1 MLVGLGLDS
10 LAEAV
15 YRAMLAEPDWGPDRL
30 AGQLAVTETEIHQ
43 ALDTLVGL
51 ALIRES
57 AEQPG
62 VLRPVDPGSALQA
75 LLLRQQQDIQQ
86 QQQRMRDSQLA
97 VSRLVADVSRQQQ
110 DTPPEQIETI
120 IGLDNVHRRLERLA
134 SEATSSAWA
143 LVPAPMR
150 STELAEAALRN
161 DRIALARGVGT
172 RTVFLD
178 SSRTDEI
185 TLDYARRLTDAGGEV
200 RTAPELPLRMLIV
213 DGRTALVPMDTT
225 ETRRGAAVVRSPGAI
240 AGFVALFEMIWS
252 SSCPL
257 GAGRGRDSD
266 GLTAQDRQILLLVSQ
281 GLTDEATG
289 HRLGLSL
296 RTVRRAMAGIM
307 EALEAR
313 SRFEAGLKAAQ
324 RGWL

>member
-1 MLVGLGLDS
+1 MLAGLGLDS

-15 YRAMLAEPDWGPDRL
+15 YRAMLTEQDWGPARL
-30 AGQLAVTETEIHQ
+30 AGHLGVGENEIRES
-43 ALDTLVGL
+43 LDTLVGL

-62 VLRPVDPGSALQA
+62 VLRPIDPQSALQA
-75 LLLRQQQDIQQ
+75 LLLRQQQDIHHQ
-86 QQQRMRDSQLA
+86 MRESQLA
-97 VSRLVADVSRQQQ
+97 VSRLVADVARQQ
-110 DTPPEQIETI
+110 PGSAPEQIETI

-134 SEATSSAWA
+134 SEAASSACA
-143 LVPAPMR
+143 LVPAVMR
-150 STELAEAALRN
+150 SVELSEAALRN
-161 DRIALARGVGT
+161 DRIALARGVGI
-172 RTVFLD
+172 RTVFPD
-178 SSRTDEI
+178 SARTDET

-200 RTAPELPLRMLIV
+200 RTAPALPLRMLIV
-213 DGRTALVPMDTT
+213 DAATALVPIDTG
-225 ETRRGAAVVRSPGAI
+225 ETRRGAVVLGTPGAI

-252 SSCPL
+252 NSCPL
-257 GAGRGRDSD
+257 GAERNRDND

-296 RTVRRAMAGIM
+296 RTVRRAMSGIM
-307 EALEAR
+307 EVLEAR